1 MVSRTCDRST
11 VLSGSTHG
19 IYLIMNDVER
29 EDLRSCYATS
39 INTAG
44 FTLEC
49 LQLKLRYY
57 KTKQTCCCA
66 FTSGVIYLGFPHLS
80 CLHVIAAH
88 ISH

>member
-1 MVSRTCDRST
+1 MVRKTHDRST

-19 IYLIMNDVER
+19 IYHLLKDIER
-29 EDLRSCYATS
+29 EDLRSSYAAS

-57 KTKQTCCCA
+57 ETKQTGCCA
-66 FTSGVIYLGFPHLS
+66 FASGVIYLGFPHLS

-88 ISH
+88 VSH